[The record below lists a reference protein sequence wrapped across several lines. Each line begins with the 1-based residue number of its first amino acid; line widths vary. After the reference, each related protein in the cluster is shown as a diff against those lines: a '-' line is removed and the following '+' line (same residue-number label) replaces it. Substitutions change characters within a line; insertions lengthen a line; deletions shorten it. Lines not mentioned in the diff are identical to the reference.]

1 MLPAP
6 VALALKEG
14 RRVEPERFE
23 TSTIFFSDVVGFTK
37 MSSSVPPEQVF
48 ALLNRLYTRMDE
60 TLALFPGLYKVETIG
75 DACVFSLSSAVAL
88 FSSPRPVAGSHRAPS
103 HRRALSPVHF
113 FCLPPFFFSS
123 YYFWFAHYSF
133 VYSPSALPPP
143 DTWSSAVSRCAE
155 MTQRCTRL
163 KWRNSPSLLSKP

>member
-48 ALLNRLYTRMDE
+48 ALLNELYTRMDE
-60 TLALFPGLYKVETIG
+60 TLAKFPGLYKVETIG
-75 DACVFSLSSAVAL
+75 DACVLV
-88 FSSPRPVAGSHRAPS
+88 
-103 HRRALSPVHF
+103 
-113 FCLPPFFFSS
+113 S
-123 YYFWFAHYSF
+123 Y
-133 VYSPSALPPP
+133 L
-143 DTWSSAVSRCAE
+143 
-155 MTQRCTRL
+155 
-163 KWRNSPSLLSKP
+163 

>member
-113 FCLPPFFFSS
+113 FCLPPFL
-123 YYFWFAHYSF
+123 AHIISGLLTILLF
-133 VYSPSALPPP
+133 TLP
-143 DTWSSAVSRCAE
+143 
-155 MTQRCTRL
+155 
-163 KWRNSPSLLSKP
+163 LLSLPQIHGRRRCPDAPR